1 MAAFQHRAKRSKNGA
16 SAKQGKI
23 SKADKKR
30 AKLQVE
36 KLDKRGVLLA
46 ELTAAAP
53 AAKTGVLQAASLAQ
67 DQRSDA
73 QAQQQRAQERSNV
86 DKKVVQQL
94 EAIAGFSL

>member
-1 MAAFQHRAKRSKNGA
+1 MAASQHRAKRCKKGTL
-16 SAKQGKI
+16 AKQGKI

-36 KLDKRGVLLA
+36 KLDKRGVQLA
-46 ELTAAAP
+46 ELAAAAP
-53 AAKTGVLQAASLAQ
+53 AAKPGALQAASLAE

-73 QAQQQRAQERSNV
+73 QAQQQRAQQRSDV
-86 DKKVVQQL
+86 DKNVVQQL